1 MTISVF
7 ITKINLCIYKIL
19 NLFKNPKE
27 IKIHDQNIYNWIIM
41 LAAIPFIKHECFKQ
55 YFLKYLT
62 VVYFNYKYID
72 C

>member
-7 ITKINLCIYKIL
+7 ITKINLCIHEIL

-41 LAAIPFIKHECFKQ
+41 LAAIPFIKHEWFKQ
-55 YFLKYLT
+55 YFSNYLT
-62 VVYFNYKYID
+62 AVYLN
-72 C
+72 

>member
-7 ITKINLCIYKIL
+7 ITKINLCIHKIL

-41 LAAIPFIKHECFKQ
+41 LAAIPVIKHEWFKQ
-55 YFLKYLT
+55 YFSKYLT
-62 VVYFNYKYID
+62 AVYLN
-72 C
+72 

>member
-27 IKIHDQNIYNWIIM
+27 IKIHDQNIYNWIIT
-41 LAAIPFIKHECFKQ
+41 LAAIPFIKHEWFKK
-55 YFLKYLT
+55 YFSKYLT
-62 VVYFNYKYID
+62 VVYFN
-72 C
+72 